1 MCIMCQFGID
11 VWQMEGIDNYGN
23 VQFMGYYMF
32 VVQVCYMCQ
41 GVFQYF
47 IYSMLLKCGCLL
59 FCVQIY
65 VGVLS
70 DKYILVWSNLLM
82 DNFIMDVQ
90 GSGYID
96 FGDGSLLNFFSY
108 VGKNG
113 WFYCSIGKVFIDC
126 GEVKKEDMLMQVIC
140 EWGEKYS
147 EVEVCELLEQN
158 LLFVFFKL

>member
-1 MCIMCQFGID
+1 MCQFGID
-11 VWQMEGIDNYGN
+11 VWQMEGVDNYGN
-23 VQFMGYYMF
+23 VQFIGYYML
-32 VVQVCYMCQ
+32 VIQVCYICQ
-41 GVFQYF
+41 GEFQYF
-47 IYSMLLKCGCLL
+47 IYCMLLKCGCLL
-59 FCVQIY
+59 FCVEIY

-70 DKYILVWSNLLM
+70 DKYIFVYSNFLM

-96 FGDGSLLNFFSY
+96 FGDGSLFNFFSY

-113 WFYCSIGKVFIDC
+113 YVYCSIGKVLIDC

-140 EWGEKYS
+140 YWGEIYS

-158 LLFVFFKL
+158 LFFVFFKL